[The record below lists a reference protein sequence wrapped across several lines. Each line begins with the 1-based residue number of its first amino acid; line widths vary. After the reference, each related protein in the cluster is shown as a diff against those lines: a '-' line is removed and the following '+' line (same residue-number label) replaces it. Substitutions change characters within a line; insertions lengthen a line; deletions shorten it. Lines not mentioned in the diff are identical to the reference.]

1 MSETENGK
9 RTAKSTEAAK
19 AVTEKEFEIGRLSGK
34 CKKVKNHMQ
43 GKKVCVAFR
52 AHTFFERKENLEVQ
66 TTVSV
71 AA

>member
-43 GKKVCVAFR
+43 EKRCVSHLGHTPFLREKKI
-52 AHTFFERKENLEVQ
+52 
-66 TTVSV
+66 
-71 AA
+71 